1 MSDPFSYGLDISLTF
16 EPIQCMQEGS
26 VVYIDNQLFAYRHPD
41 SSKYLRKTHLAA
53 DDDQGKYFPSVAEV
67 EQVDDAEEDLKDD
80 GRGGGDEVHCLSPK
94 VVDVLG
100 NQKGG
105 NKPETCIEVVMDNQM
120 F

>member
-1 MSDPFSYGLDISLTF
+1 
-16 EPIQCMQEGS
+16 MQEGS
-26 VVYIDNQLFAYRHPD
+26 VVYIDNQLFAYSHPD

-67 EQVDDAEEDLKDD
+67 EQVDDAKEDLKDD

-105 NKPETCIEVVMDNQM
+105 NKPETCVEVVMDNQM

>member
-1 MSDPFSYGLDISLTF
+1 M
-16 EPIQCMQEGS
+16 
-26 VVYIDNQLFAYRHPD
+26 VYIDNQLFAYSHPD

-67 EQVDDAEEDLKDD
+67 EQVDDAKEDLKDD

-100 NQKGG
+100 HKKSRY
-105 NKPETCIEVVMDNQM
+105 KPEDSFTAYLCLSHQPYNSHDNCRPIGILVDPLTIY
-120 F
+120 